1 MNTRLFSLVT
11 LMLLILG
18 QANAQNKLS
27 DYLPEGY
34 TYDPSVPTPKEVLGF
49 EVGDWHATH
58 DQVVNYMK
66 AVAEASDRVTFEI
79 IGRTYEM
86 RPQTVLTITSPA
98 NHGRIDEIRE
108 ERKKLR
114 DPDASVDLENIPLVM
129 WAGYSVHG
137 NEPSAVNA
145 ALLAA
150 YHFAAA
156 NEVADDLEKIVILL
170 DPAMNPDGV
179 NRFASWVNTHKSY
192 TLNADPNSREFNE
205 AWPRG
210 RTNHYWFDLNR
221 DWLPA
226 QHPESRNRVAKFQDW
241 YPNIQL
247 DHHEMGTNSTF
258 FFQPGIPAR
267 NHPLTPKKN
276 FTLTEKIGQYHAKF
290 LDKIGSL
297 YYSQESFDDFYYGK
311 GSTYPDVQGSIGI
324 LFEQASSRGHVQESI
339 YGPLTFAFTIKNQFV
354 TTLSSFEAAKEM
366 RVELNTYMKDFYRQV
381 KSEYEEDSNKAYIFG
396 ATEDAGRTFHLADM
410 ILQHDTEVFS
420 LQEDITVNGVE
431 FKKDKA
437 FIVPLNQPQ
446 YRLIKSMFETRTT
459 FEDSLF
465 YDVSAWTM
473 PMAFNLDFMAL
484 SSRILNLAS
493 VEKVSK
499 GLQLQEGKVIGESGA
514 FSYIFAWGEYYAPKA
529 LYALMDK
536 GYLTRVAH
544 EEITTPEGVKM
555 GRGSILVSKGQSK
568 VSDESFFEDLQSIA
582 KESGIEIHAISTG
595 YTKGVNVGSPSIDVL
610 EKPVVAIFVEGGVSS
625 AEAGETWHLL
635 DQRFEIPATLLP
647 VDRSG
652 SVDLSRY
659 NVIVMPNGNYNSLG
673 KSGADKLKD
682 WVSSGGTLIA
692 RGYALTWLNNNG
704 IGSFSF
710 KNSKEEDTDTIQKSY
725 ADYSRATGAKVT
737 GGAIFN
743 AKLDI
748 THPIGYGYTKPE
760 LYTFRNGNLFME
772 PAGNP
777 YANPMVYT
785 SSPLASG
792 YVHPSNLEE
801 LKNTGA
807 IRLAAQGRGKVIG
820 FVDNPN
826 FRAFWF
832 GTNKLFMNAMFFG
845 QTINSGTAR

>member
-1 MNTRLFSLVT
+1 MNRKLLSFIAVT
-11 LMLLILG
+11 LLLIS
-18 QANAQNKLS
+18 QAKAQNELNY
-27 DYLPEGY
+27 YLPEGY
-34 TYDPSVPTPKEVLGF
+34 TYDSTIPTPKDILGF
-49 EVGDWHATH
+49 EVGDWHASH
-58 DQVVNYMK
+58 DQVVSYMK
-66 AVAEASDRVTFEI
+66 AMAEASDRVSFEV
-79 IGRTYEM
+79 IGRTYEL
-86 RPQTVLTITSPA
+86 RPQTILTITSPR
-98 NHGRIDEIRE
+98 NHGRLEEIKE

-114 DPDASVDLENIPLVM
+114 DPSGQVDLDNIPLVI

-156 NEVADDLEKIVILL
+156 NEVADDLENIVILL

-192 TLNADPNSREFNE
+192 TLNSDPNSREFNE

-221 DWLPA
+221 DWLPV
-226 QHPESRNRVAKFQDW
+226 QHPESRNRVSKFQEW
-241 YPNIQL
+241 LPNIQL

-276 FTLTEKIGQYHAKF
+276 FTLTEKIGQYHARF

-297 YYSQESFDDFYYGK
+297 YYTQESFDDFYYGK

-339 YGPLTFAFTIKNQFV
+339 YGPLTFAFTIRNQFT

-366 RVELNTYMKDFYRQV
+366 RVELNTYMKEFYTQV
-381 KSEYEEDSNKAYIFG
+381 KSEYDEDSNKAYIFG
-396 ATEDAGRTFHLADM
+396 AQEDGGRTFHLADM
-410 ILQHDTEVFS
+410 ILQHDVEVFS

-431 FKKDKA
+431 FKKEKA
-437 FIVPLNQPQ
+437 YIVPLNQPQ
-446 YRLIKSMFETRTT
+446 YRLIKSVFETRTT

-473 PMAFNLDFMAL
+473 PMAFNLDYMAL

-493 VEKVSK
+493 VEQVSK
-499 GLQLQEGKVIGESGA
+499 DLSLKEGQVIGESGA
-514 FSYIFAWGEYYAPKA
+514 YSYIFAWGEYYAPKA
-529 LYALMDK
+529 LYSLMDK

-555 GRGSILVSKGQSK
+555 PRGSILISKGQAKS
-568 VSDESFFEDLQSIA
+568 SDEEFFEDLQKAA
-582 KESGIEIHAISTG
+582 KSSGVDIYAVSTG
-595 YTKGVNVGSPSIDVL
+595 YTKGVNIGSPSIDVL
-610 EKPVVAIFVEGGVSS
+610 EIPKIAVFVEGGVSS

-635 DQRFEIPATLLP
+635 DQRFGIPATLLP
-647 VDRSG
+647 LDRMS

-659 NVIVMPNGNYNSLG
+659 NVIVMSNGNYNSLG
-673 KSGADKLKD
+673 KSGAEKLKD
-682 WVSSGGTLIA
+682 WVNAGGTLIA
-692 RGYALTWLNNNG
+692 RGYALQWLDNNG
-704 IGSFSF
+704 VGSFKF
-710 KNSKEEDTDTIQKSY
+710 KSPKNDDEEVQKSY
-725 ADYSRATGAKVT
+725 ADYSRETGAKVT
-737 GGAIFN
+737 GGAIFHV
-743 AKLDI
+743 KLDT
-748 THPIGYGYTKPE
+748 THPLGYGYTRPE
-760 LYTFRNGNLFME
+760 MYSFRNSNLFME
-772 PAGNP
+772 PSENA
-777 YANPMVYT
+777 YANPLIYS

-792 YVHPSNLEE
+792 YVHPTNLEE
-801 LKNTGA
+801 MKDTGA
-807 IRLAAQGRGKVIG
+807 IRVAAQGRGKVIG

-832 GTNKLFMNAMFFG
+832 GTNKLFLNAVFFG

>member
-1 MNTRLFSLVT
+1 MIKRI
-11 LMLLILG
+11 LILVLITLTF
-18 QANAQNKLS
+18 QWHLSAQNDLNY
-27 DYLPEGY
+27 YLPEGY
-34 TYDPSVPTPKEVLGF
+34 TYNPDIPTPKEVLGF
-49 EVGDWHATH
+49 EVGDWHASH

-66 AVAEASDRVTFEI
+66 AVAEASERVSFEI
-79 IGRTYEM
+79 IGRTYEL
-86 RPQTVLTITSPA
+86 RPQTILTITSPS
-98 NHGRIDEIRE
+98 NHGRLDEIKS
-108 ERKKLR
+108 ERQKLR
-114 DPDASVDLENIPLVM
+114 DPSQNLDLDNLPLVM

-150 YHFAAA
+150 YYFAAA
-156 NEVADDLEKIVILL
+156 NEIAADLDDIVILL

-221 DWLPA
+221 DWLPV
-226 QHPESRNRVAKFQDW
+226 QHPESRNRVSKFQEW
-241 YPNIQL
+241 LPNIQL

-276 FTLTEKIGQYHAKF
+276 FTLTEKIGQYHARF

-297 YYSQESFDDFYYGK
+297 YYTQESFDDFYYGK

-324 LFEQASSRGHVQESI
+324 LFEQASSRGHVQESV
-339 YGPLTFAFTIKNQFV
+339 YGPLTFAFTIRNQFT

-366 RVELNTYMKDFYRQV
+366 RTELNTYMKEFYTQV
-381 KSEYEEDSNKAYIFG
+381 KSEYDEDSNRAFIFG
-396 ATEDAGRTFHLADM
+396 APEDGGRTFHLADM
-410 ILQHDTEVFS
+410 ILQHDVDVFS

-431 FKKDKA
+431 FKKEKA
-437 FIVPLNQPQ
+437 YIVPLNQPQ
-446 YRLIKSMFETRTT
+446 YRLIKSIFETRTT

-473 PMAFNLDFMAL
+473 PMAFNLDYMAL
-484 SSRILNLAS
+484 SSRIYNLAN
-493 VEKVSK
+493 VEKVPKELSLK
-499 GLQLQEGKVIGESGA
+499 EGQVIGESGA
-514 FSYIFAWGEYYAPKA
+514 YSYIFGWGEYYAPKA
-529 LYALMDK
+529 LFALMDK

-544 EEITTPEGVKM
+544 EEITIPEGVKM
-555 GRGSILVSKGQSK
+555 PRGSILISKGQAK
-568 VSDESFFEDLQSIA
+568 ATDEEFYADLQKAA
-582 KESGIEIHAISTG
+582 KSSGVDIYAVSTG
-595 YTKGVNVGSPSIDVL
+595 YTKGVNIGSPTIDVL
-610 EKPVVAIFVEGGVSS
+610 EKPEIAIFVEGGVSS
-625 AEAGETWHLL
+625 SEAGETWHLL

-647 VDRSG
+647 VDRIT

-659 NVIVMPNGNYNSLG
+659 NVIVMSNGNYSSLG
-673 KSGADKLKD
+673 KSAAEKLKE
-682 WVSSGGTLIA
+682 WVSDGGTLVA
-692 RGYALTWLNNNG
+692 RGYALQWLDGNG
-704 IGSFSF
+704 IGPF
-710 KNSKEEDTDTIQKSY
+710 KFKTPKREDEEVQRSY
-725 ADYSRATGAKVT
+725 ADYSRETGAKVT

-743 AKLDI
+743 VKLDT
-748 THPIGYGYTKPE
+748 THPLGYGYSRTE
-760 LYTFRNGNLFME
+760 MYTFRNSNLFME
-772 PAGNP
+772 PSKNA
-777 YANPMVYT
+777 YANPLIYT

-801 LKNTGA
+801 MKDTGA
-807 IRLAAQGRGKVIG
+807 IRVSAQGRGKVIG

-832 GTNKLFMNAMFFG
+832 GTNKLFLNAVFFG
-845 QTINSGTAR
+845 QTISTGTAR